1 MPTQLKD
8 VLDKSRLE
16 AAKLYIREE
25 VTPKLNHGRRVSQPV
40 LSNDSMSIPFSDR
53 HTKWVKV
60 KTPDH
65 KKAVQKAN
73 PGKKERAKMKGI
85 AKHSIIAS
93 NFAEPL
99 CNVPKSSGSM
109 FSRVALAKDMSPFSV
124 AHAPARGAGQGKERP
139 DKGRTNKQSKRFG
152 LK

>member
-8 VLDKSRLE
+8 VLDKSRLD
-16 AAKLYIREE
+16 AAKLYIREG
-25 VTPKLNHGRRVSQPV
+25 VTPKLSHGRRVSQPV

-60 KTPDH
+60 TTPDH

-99 CNVPKSSGSM
+99 ANVPKSSGSM

-124 AHAPARGAGQGKERP
+124 AHAPARGAGQGK
-139 DKGRTNKQSKRFG
+139 DKPRSNGIKRFS
-152 LK
+152 KTK

>member
-8 VLDKSRLE
+8 MLDKSRLD

-25 VTPKLNHGRRVSQPV
+25 VTPKLNYGRRVSQPV
-40 LSNDSMSIPFSDR
+40 LSDNMSIPFSDR

-99 CNVPKSSGSM
+99 ANVPKSSGSM

-139 DKGRTNKQSKRFG
+139 DKGKAKRYKRFE

>member
-8 VLDKSRLE
+8 VLAKSQLE

-25 VTPKLNHGRRVSQPV
+25 IVPLRRKPNRVSQPV
-40 LSNDSMSIPFSDR
+40 IVDNQPIPYAGR
-53 HTKWVKV
+53 GTKWVKV

-99 CNVPKSSGSM
+99 ANVPKSSGSM